1 MVTADEWVKTSVGL
15 VAEVKGGKRLP
26 QGTPWSENQTDHPY
40 IRATDIQNGRVCV
53 ENLVYVPDSVWPI
66 ISRFVV
72 ASGDILITIAGT
84 IGSIGKVPVSHSG
97 ANLTENAALI
107 RPNQRLVIPE
117 FLLEYL
123 LQKSVQLEIDSLTI
137 GTTQKKLGLSR
148 IESLQIKLPS
158 LIEQQKI
165 AEALSDVMEAIES
178 LDALIA
184 KKRDVKQATMQQL
197 LTGRTRLPGFTADWK
212 EVRLGDLG
220 STFGGLT
227 GKSSRDFGEGNS
239 RFVTFMNVMSNVVLN
254 TQGTEKVRIG
264 NGERQSQVLE
274 GDVIFNGSSETPEEV
289 GFGSAVP
296 IEISGLY
303 LNSFCFG
310 FRRKDTKSL
319 DPRFFAYLTRSP
331 LGRDIIRPM
340 AQGSTRYNIAKTN
353 LLNGRFPLP
362 PLKEQEA
369 IAEALTVMDD
379 ELGALTE
386 QASKLRMV
394 KQGMMQDLL
403 TGKVRLM

>member
-1 MVTADEWVKTSVGL
+1 LVTADEWVKTSVGL

-197 LTGRTRLPGFTADWK
+197 LAGRTRLPGFTADWNELELSK
-212 EVRLGDLG
+212 VAEIGPGINKALSEMGSGSLYVTVEDIYHGSFLDAGRLGRIRISKSEVERFSLQVGDLV
-220 STFGGLT
+220 L
-227 GKSSRDFGEGNS
+227 GKSSVKRDGIGYPNLFLGCAEPVVPSGFTY
-239 RFVTFMNVMSNVVLN
+239 RVRPDKKVLN
-254 TQGTEKVRIG
+254 SAFLLQYLRSRPGRKWIID
-264 NGERQSQVLE
+264 NSQSSALTNINSSIVNRYP
-274 GDVIFNGSSETPEEV
+274 VI
-289 GFGSAVP
+289 
-296 IEISGLY
+296 
-303 LNSFCFG
+303 
-310 FRRKDTKSL
+310 
-319 DPRFFAYLTRSP
+319 
-331 LGRDIIRPM
+331 M
-340 AQGSTRYNIAKTN
+340 
-353 LLNGRFPLP
+353 P

-386 QASKLRMV
+386 QAFKLRMV

>member
-197 LTGRTRLPGFTADWK
+197 LAGRTRLPGFTADWNELELSK
-212 EVRLGDLG
+212 VAEIGPGINKALSEMGSGSLYVTVEDIYHGSFLDAGRLGRIRISKSEVERFSLQVGDLV
-220 STFGGLT
+220 L
-227 GKSSRDFGEGNS
+227 GKSSVKRDGIGYPNLFLGCAEPVVPSGFTY
-239 RFVTFMNVMSNVVLN
+239 RVRPDKKVLN
-254 TQGTEKVRIG
+254 SAFLLQYLRSRPGRKWIID
-264 NGERQSQVLE
+264 NSQSSALTNINSSIVNRYP
-274 GDVIFNGSSETPEEV
+274 VI
-289 GFGSAVP
+289 
-296 IEISGLY
+296 
-303 LNSFCFG
+303 
-310 FRRKDTKSL
+310 
-319 DPRFFAYLTRSP
+319 
-331 LGRDIIRPM
+331 M
-340 AQGSTRYNIAKTN
+340 
-353 LLNGRFPLP
+353 P

-386 QASKLRMV
+386 QAFKLRMV